1 VATQNRHLFTDIRL
15 VLQDARLR
23 PVYTIAATT
32 GGVAS
37 ESMPFPP
44 EGATVPPFHHRLRQ
58 APVSSIVSVAGRQG
72 GESRQFEIG
81 TDVVLL
87 GDRQTLAWRE
97 EGEAPDQGTTVT
109 IRYIPFAAEQPRT
122 PTDRSRVLDLRTA
135 QGRENLAQAVV
146 MRLLTPRGE
155 LAELAHPEY
164 GSRLTELIGRRNTEI
179 TRNLARLFILES
191 LQLEPRIE
199 EVVEVTVE
207 PDRFV
212 RDLVRIRLRVRP
224 IGETDI
230 LTIGPFTLEL
240 AP

>member
-1 VATQNRHLFTDIRL
+1 MATPDRHLLTDIRL
-15 VLQDARLR
+15 VLRDARLR
-23 PVYTIAATT
+23 PVYTIAATA
-32 GGVAS
+32 GGIAS
-37 ESMPFPP
+37 ESVSFPP
-44 EGATVPPFHHRLRQ
+44 DGATAPPYQHRLRQ
-58 APVSSIVSVAGRQG
+58 APVSSMVSVTGLLG
-72 GESRQFEIG
+72 GANHQFQIG

-87 GDRQTLAWRE
+87 GDKQTLAWLE
-97 EGEAPDQGTTVT
+97 AGGAPDQGTTVT
-109 IRYIPFAAEQPRT
+109 IRYIPVAAEQPRAL
-122 PTDRSRVLDLRTA
+122 TDRSRVLDLRTI
-135 QGRENLAQAVV
+135 QGRQNLAQAVV

-164 GSRLTELIGRRNTEI
+164 GSRFTELIGRRNTET

-212 RDLVRIRLRVRP
+212 RELVRITLRVRP
-224 IGETDI
+224 IGETDV
-230 LTIGPFTLEL
+230 LTIGPFSLEL